1 MSAWTIPLLIGL
13 AFGYILVRTRVN
25 TFEAIAGFAMARN
38 LLVPKVI
45 ATAVAVGS
53 VILLWE
59 VRTGAASW
67 HIKPFP
73 LAGIA
78 VGGIVFGVG
87 MAILGYCPGTLIVS
101 LGEGRLDTLAGIAGG
116 LAAGALFIRLWST
129 LSPLLGPE
137 LGKIRLGGTAGGGAV
152 ATTIVFALL
161 LLGLAFLLDRFDPA
175 GKD

>member
-1 MSAWTIPLLIGL
+1 MSAWTTPLLIGL
-13 AFGYILVRTRVN
+13 VFGYILVRTRVN
-25 TFEAIAGFAMARN
+25 TFEAIAGFAMGRN

-45 ATAVAVGS
+45 ATATAVGS

-101 LGEGRLDTLAGIAGG
+101 LGEGRFDTLGGIAGG
-116 LAAGALFIRLWST
+116 LAAGALYIRFWPALA
-129 LSPLLGPE
+129 PMLGPE
-137 LGKIRLGGTAGGGAV
+137 LGKIRLGGTSGAGA
-152 ATTIVFALL
+152 ATATLVFALL
-161 LLGLAFLLDRFDPA
+161 MIGLAFLLDRFDPA
-175 GKD
+175 KRE